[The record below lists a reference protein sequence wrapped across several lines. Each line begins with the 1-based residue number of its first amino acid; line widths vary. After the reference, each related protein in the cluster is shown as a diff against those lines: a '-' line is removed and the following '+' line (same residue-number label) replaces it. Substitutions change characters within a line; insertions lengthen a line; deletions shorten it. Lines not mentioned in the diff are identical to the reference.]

1 MSETLEI
8 AKYVLPSIIVLITAY
23 FILKSFLH
31 TQEEIKKKELQTK
44 IDKLKLK
51 AKQEDK
57 KYLTPIRMQAY
68 ERMVLFLER
77 ISPHSLIFRIQKPGQ
92 NAVQLQTALL
102 KSIRD
107 EFEHNLAQ
115 QLYISKESWAML
127 KTAKEEMTKLINNA
141 AGKVKPDD
149 SAIELSRQIF
159 EMSLGVEKLNT
170 ERAIDLMKKD
180 IQKLF

>member
-1 MSETLEI
+1 
-8 AKYVLPSIIVLITAY
+8 
-23 FILKSFLH
+23 
-31 TQEEIKKKELQTK
+31 
-44 IDKLKLK
+44 
-51 AKQEDK
+51 
-57 KYLTPIRMQAY
+57 
-68 ERMVLFLER
+68 
-77 ISPHSLIFRIQKPGQ
+77 
-92 NAVQLQTALL
+92 
-102 KSIRD
+102 
-107 EFEHNLAQ
+107 
-115 QLYISKESWAML
+115 ML